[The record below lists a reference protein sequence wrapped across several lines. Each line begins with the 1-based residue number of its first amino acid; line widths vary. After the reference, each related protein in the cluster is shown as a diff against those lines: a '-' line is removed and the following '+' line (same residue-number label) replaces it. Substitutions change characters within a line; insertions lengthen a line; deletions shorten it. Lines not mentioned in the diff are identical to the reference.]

1 MFTDQYH
8 VTDHIAHS
16 SLELMLTADQVL
28 VFDWIAGSSQV
39 ITLGEKDGV
48 RTKAKIW
55 RKLINPWHIVGF
67 SSDVSLAQSSLGKSL
82 IYCVRNFYNLGKIEH
97 GYSV

>member
-1 MFTDQYH
+1 
-8 VTDHIAHS
+8 
-16 SLELMLTADQVL
+16 MLTADQVL
-28 VFDWIAGSSQV
+28 VFDWIACSSQV

-67 SSDVSLAQSSLGKSL
+67 SSDISLTQSSLGKSL
-82 IYCVRNFYNLGKIEH
+82 IYCVCTSNFYNLGKI
-97 GYSV
+97 GYGYWV